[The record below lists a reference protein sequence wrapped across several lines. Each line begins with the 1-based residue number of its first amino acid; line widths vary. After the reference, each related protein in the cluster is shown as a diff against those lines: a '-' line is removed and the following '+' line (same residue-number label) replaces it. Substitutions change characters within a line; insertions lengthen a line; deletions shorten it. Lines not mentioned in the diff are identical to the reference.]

1 MSDQSSSE
9 NTSSV
14 TASSSSPPHTVVRS
28 SRPAPTRSESY
39 THVFPATRT
48 VSKPRTSTT
57 RKVDPPCVAAPTR
70 VQDEKTRLL
79 FGGLHW
85 LLDASVKSP
94 DSIDTQFTRESS
106 EPLSEKAITSF
117 NARKDANIGKSLKP
131 AETAAWIDG
140 QRKSPAAPP
149 F

>member
-9 NTSSV
+9 NTSSA
-14 TASSSSPPHTVVRS
+14 TDSSSRTIVHS
-28 SRPAPTRSESY
+28 SRPAQARSGSY
-39 THVFPATRT
+39 THVFPATRA
-48 VSKPRTSTT
+48 VPKPKTSTL
-57 RKVDPPCVAAPTR
+57 RKTDPPYLAAPSQIQDDRTR
-70 VQDEKTRLL
+70 ML

-85 LLDASVKSP
+85 LLDASIKSP
-94 DSIDTQFTRESS
+94 ESNGTRFTRESS
-106 EPLSEKAITSF
+106 EPLSEKAVTSF
-117 NARKDANIGKSLKP
+117 NARKDANAGKSMKP